1 TGLLA
6 GTIASG
12 LATLVSPLAAAS
24 KRTVAQA
31 GGPASASR
39 HSRAR
44 RRCIAGPPAPAPA
57 PHGPASASRH
67 PRARRRCVAG
77 PPAPAP
83 HEHAPMTGCAIPIPP
98 ARRLLGGRG
107 EARHGGRAATGA
119 DVSCPLLVGTPCV
132 ARSHPFYLFAIAAPL
147 SLPPAAPRGLL
158 LPPSFSPLIKPVAM
172 HMAPDPASRRDGST
186 PAARI
191 QRRASFR
198 PCHNPSSR
206 VMAAAQAG
214 GG

>member
-1 TGLLA
+1 GSSDSRLA
-6 GTIASG
+6 
-12 LATLVSPLAAAS
+12 
-24 KRTVAQA
+24 
-31 GGPASASR
+31 
-39 HSRAR
+39 AR
-44 RRCIAGPPAPAPA
+44 RRLQADGGAGRRPGLRVTAFSRTSALHCGATCAGATRPGLRVTASSRTSALRCGA
-57 PHGPASASRH
+57 TCAGATRARPHDRLRH
-67 PRARRRCVAG
+67 PHPAG
-77 PPAPAP
+77 AA
-83 HEHAPMTGCAIPIPP
+83 AQ
-98 ARRLLGGRG
+98 RLLGGRG

-119 DVSCPLLVGTPCV
+119 DVSCPLLAGTPCV

-172 HMAPDPASRRDGST
+172 HMAPDLASRRDGST